1 VSDVVS
7 LLILVALLLGNA
19 FFVAAEFALVS
30 ARVDQIEPRVDAGSP
45 RAAKTLAAM
54 RNVSQNMAG
63 AQLGITLCSLGLGA
77 VGEPAVA
84 HLIEAPLHAAG
95 VPDALLHPIAL
106 VIALSIVTVL
116 HMVLG
121 EMVPKNITIAGPDR
135 AAIALGPPLA
145 AFTRLLKP
153 VIWFF
158 NTTANAFVRL
168 FGATPTDEVAASF
181 DEAEIRSMVTQSR
194 REGLLGSE
202 VSELAAGALT
212 FEQHTVEDVLLPMD
226 TVVTVPRST
235 TPRQLEAVVAEHG
248 FSRYPVQAEDGSLVG
263 FVHVKD
269 ALGIEAGARDRPMP
283 DEHVTP
289 LVPIAPGTKLPE
301 VLSEMRAQGAHL
313 GGVVAQE
320 DGRRRTVGL
329 VALEDVLELL
339 IGDVRDAAAEHTRQL
354 ADRDARER
362 GRSGRRTGAES
373 GAGAGG
379 R

>member
-1 VSDVVS
+1 MSDVVS
-7 LLILVALLLGNA
+7 LFVLVALLLGNA

-30 ARVDQIEPRVDAGSP
+30 ARVDQIEPRAATGAP
-45 RAAKTLAAM
+45 RAVKTLAAM

-84 HLIEAPLHAAG
+84 HLIEVPLHSLH

-121 EMVPKNITIAGPDR
+121 EMVPKNITLAGPDR
-135 AAIALGPPLA
+135 AALVLGPALA
-145 AFTRLLKP
+145 AFTRFLRP

-181 DEAEIRSMVTQSR
+181 DETEIRSMITQSR

-202 VSELAAGALT
+202 VSQLAAGALT
-212 FEQHTVEDVLLPMD
+212 FEQHTVEDVQLPMD
-226 TVVTVPRST
+226 GVVIVPRST

-248 FSRYPVQAEDGSLVG
+248 FSRYPVAGEDGALLG

-269 ALGIEAGARDRPMP
+269 ALRVTGEARDRPLPEEM
-283 DEHVTP
+283 VTP

-313 GGVVAQE
+313 GGVVDA
-320 DGRRRTVGL
+320 DGGQRRTVAL

-339 IGDVRDAAAEHTRQL
+339 IGDVRDAAAEHTRVM
-354 ADRDARER
+354 ARR
-362 GRSGRRTGAES
+362 AARMTPAET

>member
-1 VSDVVS
+1 VNDVVS
-7 LLILVALLLGNA
+7 LLVLVALLLGNA

-30 ARVDQIEPRVDAGSP
+30 ARADQLEPRAEAGNV
-45 RAAKTLAAM
+45 RARKTLAAM
-54 RNVSQNMAG
+54 RNVSQMMAG

-84 HLIEAPLHAAG
+84 HLIEAPMEALG
-95 VPDALLHPIAL
+95 VPEALLHPIAL
-106 VIALSIVTVL
+106 VIALGLVTVL

-135 AAIALGPPLA
+135 AAMALGPTLA
-145 AFTRLLKP
+145 AFSRLLKP
-153 VIWFF
+153 AIWFF

-181 DEAEIRSMVTQSR
+181 DEAEIRSMITQSR
-194 REGLLGSE
+194 REGLLGTE
-202 VSELAAGALT
+202 VSELATGALT

-248 FSRYPVQAEDGSLVG
+248 FSRYPVRDDDGALLG

-269 ALGIEAGARDRPMP
+269 VLGIQGEGRDRPVP

-289 LVPIAPGTKLPE
+289 LVPLAAGTKLPE
-301 VLSEMRAQGAHL
+301 VLAEMRAQGAHL
-313 GGVVAQE
+313 GGVVSTGAA
-320 DGRRRTVGL
+320 DRRTVGL

-339 IGDVRDAAAEHTRQL
+339 IGDVRDAAAEHTRVL
-354 ADRDARER
+354 AARGER
-362 GRSGRRTGAES
+362 PRTGSPA

>member
-1 VSDVVS
+1 MSDVLS
-7 LLILVALLLGNA
+7 LLVLVALLLGNA

-30 ARVDQIEPRVDAGSP
+30 ARADQIEPRAATGAP
-45 RAAKTLAAM
+45 RAKKTLAAM

-84 HLIEAPLHAAG
+84 HLIETPLHAIG

-121 EMVPKNITIAGPDR
+121 EMVPKNITLAGPDT
-135 AAIALGPPLA
+135 AALVLGPPLA
-145 AFTRLLKP
+145 AFTRFLKP

-158 NTTANAFVRL
+158 NTIANVFVRL
-168 FGATPTDEVAASF
+168 FGATPTDKVAASF
-181 DEAEIRSMVTQSR
+181 DEAEIRSMITQSR

-202 VSELAAGALT
+202 VSELAAGALQ
-212 FEQHTVEDVLLPMD
+212 FEQHRVEDVLLPMD

-248 FSRYPVQAEDGSLVG
+248 FSRYPVAGDDGTLLG

-269 ALGIEAGARDRPMP
+269 ALRTTGADRDLPVP
-283 DEHVTP
+283 DEMVNP

-313 GGVVAQE
+313 GGVV
-320 DGRRRTVGL
+320 DGQGPQRHTAGL
-329 VALEDVLELL
+329 VALEDVLERL
-339 IGDVRDAAAEHTRQL
+339 IGDVRDAAVEHTRTL
-354 ADRDARER
+354 ESLDRAGR
-362 GRSGRRTGAES
+362 GRRAAAET

>member
-1 VSDVVS
+1 MSDVLS
-7 LLILVALLLGNA
+7 LLVLVALLLGNA

-30 ARVDQIEPRVDAGSP
+30 ARVDQIEPRAATGAP
-45 RAAKTLAAM
+45 RAVKTLAAM

-84 HLIEAPLHAAG
+84 HLIEVPLHALH

-135 AAIALGPPLA
+135 AALVLGPALA

-158 NTTANAFVRL
+158 NTTANVFVRL

-181 DEAEIRSMVTQSR
+181 DEGEIRSMITQSR
-194 REGLLGSE
+194 REGLLGTE
-202 VSELAAGALT
+202 VSDLAAGALT
-212 FEQHTVEDVLLPMD
+212 FEQHRVEDVLLPMD

-248 FSRYPVQAEDGSLVG
+248 FSRYPVQGEDGALVG

-269 ALGIEAGARDRPMP
+269 ALGVEAAVRDRPLA
-283 DEHVTP
+283 DDLVTP
-289 LVPIAPGTKLPE
+289 LVPLAPRTKLPE

-313 GGVVAQE
+313 GGVVDNE
-320 DGRRRTVGL
+320 GGERRTVGL

-339 IGDVRDAAAEHTRQL
+339 IGDVRDAAAEHTRAV
-354 ADRDARER
+354 ADRARR
-362 GRSGRRTGAES
+362 GAGRRAGAQT

>member
-1 VSDVVS
+1 MSDVVS
-7 LLILVALLLGNA
+7 LLVLVALLLGNA

-30 ARVDQIEPRVDAGSP
+30 ARVDQIEPRAATGAP
-45 RAAKTLAAM
+45 RAVKTLAAM

-84 HLIEAPLHAAG
+84 HLIEVPLHALH

-135 AAIALGPPLA
+135 AALVLGPALA

-158 NTTANAFVRL
+158 NTTANVFVRL

-181 DEAEIRSMVTQSR
+181 DEGEIRSMITQSR
-194 REGLLGSE
+194 REGLLGTE
-202 VSELAAGALT
+202 VSELAAGALQ
-212 FEQHTVEDVLLPMD
+212 FEQHAVEDVVLPMD

-248 FSRYPVQAEDGSLVG
+248 FSRYPVQGDDGTLVG

-269 ALGIEAGARDRPMP
+269 ALGAPAAERDRPIA
-283 DEHVTP
+283 DDLVTP
-289 LVPIAPGTKLPE
+289 LVPLAPGTKLPE

-313 GGVVAQE
+313 GGVVE
-320 DGRRRTVGL
+320 SDGGERRTVGL

-339 IGDVRDAAAEHTRQL
+339 IGDVRDASAEHTRAM
-354 ADRDARER
+354 ADRARR
-362 GRSGRRTGAES
+362 GAGRRAGAQA